1 MRTIPASELIVNG
14 DGTVFHLHMR
24 PDQLAQKVILVGD
37 PGRVPM
43 VSGRFSEIECSGGN
57 REFVWATGRYR
68 NDRMTVLSTGI
79 GSDNIDIV
87 MNELDA
93 LVNVDLETRRPRSD
107 RNSLTIVR
115 LGTSGALQADIEL
128 GSFVMSSWSIG
139 IDPLARF
146 YKGAGTVCA
155 TAVEEAFMKHM
166 SWPANL
172 SRPYVIESSSML
184 RRRFEPIASVGFT
197 LSAPGFYAP
206 QGRWLTLEPE
216 IADFI
221 PRLES
226 FEYNGRRIT
235 NIEMES
241 SSIGMLSALMGHQA
255 ITVCLIIAQRHAQ
268 LSDVDYTGAMDTM
281 VASALACLAD

>member
-1 MRTIPASELIVNG
+1 M
-14 DGTVFHLHMR
+14 
-24 PDQLAQKVILVGD
+24 
-37 PGRVPM
+37 
-43 VSGRFSEIECSGGN
+43 
-57 REFVWATGRYR
+57 
-68 NDRMTVLSTGI
+68 
-79 GSDNIDIV
+79 
-87 MNELDA
+87 
-93 LVNVDLETRRPRSD
+93 
-107 RNSLTIVR
+107 
-115 LGTSGALQADIEL
+115 
-128 GSFVMSSWSIG
+128 
-139 IDPLARF
+139 
-146 YKGAGTVCA
+146 CA

-255 ITVCLIIAQRHAQ
+255 ITVCLIIASTSCATIRCGLHRCHGY
-268 LSDVDYTGAMDTM
+268 DGGFRMGF
-281 VASALACLAD
+281 LARLGVSPPFTSLFRAG

>member
-57 REFVWATGRYR
+57 REFVWATG

-146 YKGAGTVCA
+146 YKVCA

-166 SWPANL
+166 GWPANL

-226 FEYNGRRIT
+226 F

>member
-1 MRTIPASELIVNG
+1 MRIIPASELIING

-24 PDQLAQKVILVGD
+24 PEQLAPKVILVGD

-57 REFVWATGRYR
+57 REFVWATGLYR
-68 NDRMTVLSTGI
+68 NERITVLSTGI

-93 LVNVDLETRRPRSD
+93 LANVDFKSRAPRYD
-107 RNSLTIVR
+107 RNTLTILR
-115 LGTSGALQADIEL
+115 LGTSGALQPDVEI
-128 GSFVMSSWSIG
+128 GSFVMSAWSIG

-155 TAVEEAFMKHM
+155 TAVEEAFIRHM
-166 SWPANL
+166 NWPQSL
-172 SRPYVIESSSML
+172 SRPYVVEASHML
-184 RRRFEPIASVGFT
+184 RRRFEPMASSGFT

-206 QGRWLTLEPE
+206 QGRYLTLEPE
-216 IADFI
+216 IDDFI
-221 PRLES
+221 PKLES
-226 FEYNGRRIT
+226 FDYNGRRIT

-241 SSIGMLSALMGHQA
+241 SSIALLSSLMGHQA
-255 ITVCLIIAQRHAQ
+255 ITVCLIIAQRHMQA
-268 LSDVDYTGAMDTM
+268 SDADYNDAMDTM
-281 VASALACLAD
+281 IASALACLV